1 MPVCHENGNLQ
12 WVSLLVAD
20 LLEVVEDGGRTRSSE
35 NKCSKTV
42 VCKFSSTL
50 DSWAVHRTH
59 FNFGIVLFFFLF
71 LLLLLCWTWLYYNKG
86 YFNGMSTCMPMASL
100 LNQAVEKKR
109 YLYHPWKTFPTFGLN
124 FFLSFLNITSEANT
138 RLGPGCLRS
147 LLGFTMLLSLSCQQ
161 HVCWTNIWKMC
172 FLPNFTVFHHA
183 RIYCTERCLLKMV
196 LGCFWNFLRTNE
208 NNTEN
213 QTCYIMNATLT
224 TWTSLK
230 NVAHGEI
237 QWHCH
242 NVNRVTMASTP
253 KPRSC
258 ISALTTSLS
267 WRFFETYGNIHFVI
281 SCTCMICMRVYDLY
295 WRIQNSNRRN
305 MCEYM
310 QYMCEFE
317 NRIKN
322 NTNTPHHYWDD
333 SSHLSCLPLQV
344 HTSCP
349 PFLAVRRNLSKG
361 GKLA

>member
-1 MPVCHENGNLQ
+1 MFKNSCLQIFVNSGQLSSAPDTFQLRNRPLLLPLPPPPPVLNMALLQQRILQ
-12 WVSLLVAD
+12 WHVHMHAN
-20 LLEVVEDGGRTRSSE
+20 GISSQ
-35 NKCSKTV
+35 
-42 VCKFSSTL
+42 SS
-50 DSWAVHRTH
+50 
-59 FNFGIVLFFFLF
+59 
-71 LLLLLCWTWLYYNKG
+71 CW
-86 YFNGMSTCMPMASL
+86 
-100 LNQAVEKKR
+100 EKKV
-109 YLYHPWKTFPTFGLN
+109 LVPSMETFPTFGLN